1 MAAPPVAT
9 AAPVTRAARSTRG
22 SGRPRREA
30 LLAWLL
36 LAPAAAALL
45 AFVVIPMLWGVAVS
59 FQDRRLTGSDTEWVG
74 LDNWSRLLEDGTLRA
89 TIGFTLLST
98 VVVVATS
105 ALLGV
110 ALAVALLDRPWLRRV
125 VGTLVV
131 LPIATSL
138 VVSSAGW
145 RLLFD
150 IQGGL
155 DQLLGAVG
163 IDGPN
168 WLNETAWAKL
178 AIVVVGFWAQA
189 GFALLLYQAAL
200 SQLPPSLVDA
210 ARVYGCWRGV
220 RHKARL
226 VLPLL
231 HRTTAVVVIVSSIVA
246 LRTFD
251 QVYTLTAGGPYGET
265 RTLAFATW
273 EQAFR
278 FFDLG
283 SAAVT
288 STLLV
293 LLVLLVT
300 AAEVLV
306 LRRIARRAA

>member
-1 MAAPPVAT
+1 M
-9 AAPVTRAARSTRG
+9 
-22 SGRPRREA
+22 
-30 LLAWLL
+30 
-36 LAPAAAALL
+36 
-45 AFVVIPMLWGVAVS
+45 
-59 FQDRRLTGSDTEWVG
+59 
-74 LDNWSRLLEDGTLRA
+74 
-89 TIGFTLLST
+89 
-98 VVVVATS
+98 
-105 ALLGV
+105 
-110 ALAVALLDRPWLRRV
+110 
-125 VGTLVV
+125 

-150 IQGGL
+150 IQGGFN
-155 DQLLGAVG
+155 QLLHGVG

-168 WLNETAWAKL
+168 WLNETAWAK
-178 AIVVVGFWAQA
+178 AVIIVVGIWAQA

-220 RHKARL
+220 RMKARL

-231 HRTTAVVVIVSSIVA
+231 HRTTVVVLIVSSIVA

-293 LLVLLVT
+293 ALVLLVT
-300 AAEVLV
+300 TAEVLV
-306 LRRIARRAA
+306 LRRVGRSS